1 MASPA
6 ALRILRLQQEARRAA
21 VEAAQREAMQVAA
34 RQRSMPNPRAVPLD
48 DAPLYMD
55 PTPGEVPATMPGEGM
70 SPAEFAEPRVVAES
84 VTETP
89 NASAPELIN
98 MVRALGNSGTDALS
112 IEDALELVRAGADPE
127 LVFSG
132 PLPQAQVRAILRKVQ
147 SGAPLT
153 PEELAGLRRSQ
164 VQPDMPPPPPTVTPA
179 AGGEVRPFAQ
189 IGNTKQLVGED
200 GTPVTQIGDDRYLFE
215 DGTVVDTLGNVIE
228 RRMPGDLTT
237 TDAGASLD
245 PLEASATPI
254 DTDSTS
260 PRFNLTANA
269 QRPEQLDTL
278 ADAIRSYTT
287 PSDEPLALT
296 PAIRRMFRSA
306 SRDQLLTHPALA
318 EGIESVAA
326 KRDPAVRAEAIARA
340 QARLDEFERIA
351 GVSTQERA
359 VEQLARAADARDIA
373 ATPRTPNAAR
383 ATSPDDMQA
392 ARQLLEESMP
402 EGDWNALASVF
413 NALPVE
419 RRAEVIARLSSGQEL
434 EPATASVARPHPM
447 GVRRSTSDP
456 TASRPFVESMLTT
469 GVDGVEFLPNKL
481 AEMSR
486 GVNPLEDALI
496 QLDAAKRSGDP
507 AAVEAAREVVED
519 IRTRPDISEE
529 AFQAMAQEA
538 SQSFMRRQQA
548 AADLRNA
555 IIGTDPLYAE
565 EQARMIAASQM
576 PAPRPAIAP
585 DARTPVVATRDLE
598 QVDMPSAEADAMAV
612 AREREERLDKQA
624 PGGGLSERIRK
635 SWLGEDAP
643 LAFRGRDRSDPF
655 ESRPPGSRLTDDND
669 DEAIAKAMKLEEAV
683 RQADAELQSAQGA
696 AELARAQQNYRAA
709 LKARDTAFGRGGR
722 AAKSERW
729 INRPGQQETYDSL
742 VVTLVGGRPKVQP
755 RLDRSSPA
763 MSPLERAVLADDAAT
778 QLGDPDLL
786 EMMPDEDVGG
796 ATGAGKKGRLGGQ
809 QQGSR
814 VQGALQTLYGD
825 INPLGHVEQGEV
837 AYRFFDSPREA
848 AEDLL
853 SKQTLF
859 KPGTAAYDLARDKIA
874 DILDRTYGKQATAAS
889 KPVSIGEDGVVRP
902 VPMEPVSSRAQ
913 EAATVD
919 LLPET
924 PEAPAKKPR
933 RSKKA
938 QAGVDDK
945 LEASAT
951 DLSEVSGDAA
961 PVGGKAAAEIEQDIL
976 SEAEQVYQDSLDRDP
991 DSGLSKSQRKAQAAK
1006 ERDEYI
1012 EKERAARI
1020 KATGG
1025 DASPV
1030 GATDGAAKPSRGR
1043 RGKKDAPPAADAPAT
1058 ADGVKPVAGD
1068 SADVGA
1074 RPDADGADI
1083 VDDVAEPAGPKLG
1096 DDGADISELPE
1107 VDTKPK
1113 PADAPSADKK
1123 KRGWFPW
1130 LAGGAA
1136 VGVGIGGLARINS
1149 AGGGGTIDIPLP
1161 PGGPGGGGPGGGD
1174 YYPIPVDVGASGS
1187 VASDAMTEEQAI
1199 ERALDR
1205 IRGARSA
1212 PAQQSYQTL
1221 QNYLFAR

>member
-1 MASPA
+1 
-6 ALRILRLQQEARRAA
+6 
-21 VEAAQREAMQVAA
+21 MQVAA

-98 MVRALGNSGTDALS
+98 MVRALGNSGPDALS

-127 LVFSG
+127 LVYAG

-164 VQPDMPPPPPTVTPA
+164 VQPDMPPPPQTVTPA

-237 TDAGASLD
+237 TDASASLD

-254 DTDSTS
+254 DTDATG

-278 ADAIRSYTT
+278 AEAIRSYTT

-351 GVSTQERA
+351 GIGTQERA

-373 ATPRTPNAAR
+373 AAPRTPDAAR
-383 ATSPDDMQA
+383 AKSPDDVQA

-413 NALPVE
+413 NALPAE
-419 RRAEVIARLSSGQEL
+419 RRAEVLARLSSGQEL
-434 EPATASVARPHPM
+434 APATASVARPHAM
-447 GVRRSTSDP
+447 KVRWSTSDP
-456 TASRPFVESMLTT
+456 EASRPFVQSMLADGPEGPAFTPNALA
-469 GVDGVEFLPNKL
+469 GV
-481 AEMSR
+481 SR

-548 AADLRNA
+548 AADLRSA

-598 QVDMPSAEADAMAV
+598 QVDMPGAEADAMAV

-624 PGGGLSERIRK
+624 PGGGLPESMRK
-635 SWLGEDAP
+635 AWLGEDAP

-655 ESRPPGSRLTDDND
+655 ESRPPGSRLTDAND

-683 RQADAELQSAQGA
+683 RQADAELQNAQGA

-709 LKARDTAFGRGGR
+709 LKARDDAFPGGR
-722 AAKSERW
+722 SAKSERW

-755 RLDRSSPA
+755 RLDRSNPDLSPA
-763 MSPLERAVLADDAAT
+763 STARSAGDAAT
-778 QLGDPDLL
+778 QLGERDLL
-786 EMMPDEDVGG
+786 EMMPDDDVGG
-796 ATGAGKKGRLGGQ
+796 TTGAGKKGRLGGQ

-825 INPLGHVEQGEV
+825 INPLRHIEQGEV

-902 VPMEPVSSRAQ
+902 VPMEPVSSRVQ

-919 LLPET
+919 PLPET
-924 PEAPAKKPR
+924 PESPAKKPR

-951 DLSEVSGDAA
+951 DLSDVSGDAA
-961 PVGGKAAAEIEQDIL
+961 PVGGKTAAEIEQDIL

-991 DSGLSKSQRKAQAAK
+991 DSGLSRSQRKKQAAK

-1012 EKERAARI
+1012 AKERAARI

-1025 DASPV
+1025 DVSPV

-1074 RPDADGADI
+1074 RPDADGVDI
-1083 VDDVAEPAGPKLG
+1083 VDDVAEPAGPKPG

-1123 KRGWFPW
+1123 KRRWFPW
-1130 LAGGAA
+1130 LAGGATA

-1161 PGGPGGGGPGGGD
+1161 PGGPGGGGGGGGD

-1187 VASDAMTEEQAI
+1187 VANDAMTEEQAI

>member
-1 MASPA
+1 
-6 ALRILRLQQEARRAA
+6 
-21 VEAAQREAMQVAA
+21 MQVAA